1 MRRVVIFLI
10 SVASLAIA
18 QQQVQQMQVA
28 RRPARQMR
36 REEPKMKLT
45 PEQQQRAA
53 QMLEGSIAE
62 ARGIEATGG
71 RAFALLQVARAL
83 QNTDKKQALEL
94 LEEALASVRSLDEDS
109 IQTKDRLQRQILR
122 AYVALAPER
131 ADGLLDEL
139 DVSARKE
146 VLNSLLS
153 YYESKKQQGRA
164 LEVIYRIGQESELP
178 YGAAARLIAGM
189 KAERSSDAQ
198 QLFAAALASYRT
210 YGESRRPV
218 GPESF
223 SDMIT
228 RTWEKLPPGLV
239 KAGIDEVLAQAEK
252 EDKESDNRGSV
263 MTMVGN
269 KGGVEFKSSYEVALF
284 QLAPILKKVAPADA
298 ESRLRQSQSVREN
311 LGRFPD
317 GMRSVMSPPESQ
329 PGTAQ
334 GGNAGMMM
342 MSTMHDGGGGGGG
355 RTGPPAG
362 MPAPAEMML
371 VSQAMEE
378 ADKDPQAAMNKAAA
392 ISNPG
397 PKVDAYIGIAR
408 ITAKK
413 NPSIAR
419 QALEKALDLPLEDTQ
434 RASMRIDDAAQ
445 IYLQIDDI
453 DNAKKAVEKQIDAAE
468 KAYRADSNGDDPN
481 KALKAYWPSTEA
493 YRAALRNA
501 ARISPDWAQTL
512 LKEIS
517 DPEVRTLNQIALAS
531 VMLDVPP
538 GPTTIIT
545 QTKNDSSIMSTEMAP
560 PPR

>member
-269 KGGVEFKSSYEVALF
+269 KGGVEFKFA
-284 QLAPILKKVAPADA
+284 A
-298 ESRLRQSQSVREN
+298 EPVSTRE
-311 LGRFPD
+311 
-317 GMRSVMSPPESQ
+317 
-329 PGTAQ
+329 
-334 GGNAGMMM
+334 
-342 MSTMHDGGGGGGG
+342 
-355 RTGPPAG
+355 
-362 MPAPAEMML
+362 
-371 VSQAMEE
+371 
-378 ADKDPQAAMNKAAA
+378 
-392 ISNPG
+392 PG
-397 PKVDAYIGIAR
+397 PLSRWDEIGDVPAR
-408 ITAKK
+408 IATWH
-413 NPSIAR
+413 
-419 QALEKALDLPLEDTQ
+419 
-434 RASMRIDDAAQ
+434 RAGGQCWNDDDVDDARRRRRWWWSYGASRGHACPRR
-445 IYLQIDDI
+445 DD
-453 DNAKKAVEKQIDAAE
+453 AREP
-468 KAYRADSNGDDPN
+468 GDGR
-481 KALKAYWPSTEA
+481 S
-493 YRAALRNA
+493 
-501 ARISPDWAQTL
+501 
-512 LKEIS
+512 
-517 DPEVRTLNQIALAS
+517 
-531 VMLDVPP
+531 
-538 GPTTIIT
+538 G
-545 QTKNDSSIMSTEMAP
+545 
-560 PPR
+560 

>member
-10 SVASLAIA
+10 SAASIAVA

-28 RRPARQMR
+28 RRPARQVR

-62 ARGIEATGG
+62 ARGIEETGG

-83 QNTDKKQALEL
+83 QNTDRKQALEL
-94 LEEALASVRSLDEDS
+94 LEEALTAVRSLDEDS

-139 DVSARKE
+139 DISARKE
-146 VLNSLLS
+146 VLNSLLA
-153 YYESKKQQGRA
+153 YYESKKQQDRA
-164 LEVIYRIGQESELP
+164 LEVIYRIGQESEVP
-178 YGAAARLIAGM
+178 YAAAARLIAGM
-189 KAERSSDAQ
+189 KAEQSPDAQ

-239 KAGIDEVLAQAEK
+239 KAGIDEVLSHAEK
-252 EDKESDNRGSV
+252 EDKESENRGSV

-311 LGRFPD
+311 LGRFPE

-329 PGTAQ
+329 PGAGQ
-334 GGNAGMMM
+334 GGNAGIMMM
-342 MSTMHDGGGGGGG
+342 MSTMHGSGD

-362 MPAPAEMML
+362 MPAPAERML
-371 VSQAMEE
+371 VSQAMQE
-378 ADKDPQAAMNKAAA
+378 AEKDPQAAMNKAAA

-397 PKVDAYIGIAR
+397 PKVDAYMGIAR
-408 ITAKK
+408 ISAKK
-413 NPSIAR
+413 NPSVAR
-419 QALEKALDLPLEDTQ
+419 QALEKALELPLDDTQ
-434 RASMRIDDAAQ
+434 RAVMRMDDAAQ
-445 IYLQIDDI
+445 IYLQMDDT
-453 DNAKKAVEKQIDAAE
+453 DNAKKAVEKQLDAAE

-538 GPTTIIT
+538 GPTTVIT

>member
-1 MRRVVIFLI
+1 MRRVVIFVI
-10 SVASLAIA
+10 CAASLAIA

-45 PEQQQRAA
+45 PEQQQHAA
-53 QMLEGSIAE
+53 QMLERSIAE
-62 ARGIEATGG
+62 ARGIEDTGG

-83 QNTDKKQALEL
+83 QNSDKKQALEL
-94 LEEALASVRSLDEDS
+94 LEEALTAVRSLDEDN

-131 ADGLLDEL
+131 ADALLDEL

-146 VLNSLLS
+146 VLNSLLA
-153 YYESKKQQGRA
+153 YYESKRQRDRA
-164 LEVIYRIGQESELP
+164 LEVIYRIGQESEVP

-189 KAERSSDAQ
+189 KAEQSSDAQ

-252 EDKESDNRGSV
+252 NDKESDSRGSV

-269 KGGVEFKSSYEVALF
+269 KGGVEFKSSYELALF

-298 ESRLRQSQSVREN
+298 ESRLRQSQVVREN

-317 GMRSVMSPPESQ
+317 GMRSVMSPPD
-329 PGTAQ
+329 PAQ
-334 GGNAGMMM
+334 GGNSGTMM
-342 MSTMHDGGGGGGG
+342 MSTMRGGGTGGGG
-355 RTGPPAG
+355 RPGLPSG

-392 ISNPG
+392 ISSPG
-397 PKVDAYIGIAR
+397 PKADAYMGIAR
-408 ITAKK
+408 ISAKK
-413 NPSIAR
+413 NPSVAR
-419 QALEKALDLPLEDTQ
+419 QAIEKALELPLEDPQ
-434 RASMRIDDAAQ
+434 RVAMRIDDAAR
-445 IYLQIDDI
+445 IYLEMDDT
-453 DNAKKAVEKQIDAAE
+453 DNAKKAVEKQLDAAE
-468 KAYRADSNGDDPN
+468 KAYQADSNADDPN

>member
-1 MRRVVIFLI
+1 MRLVVIFLI
-10 SVASLAIA
+10 SAASLAVA
-18 QQQVQQMQVA
+18 QQEVQQMQIA

-36 REEPKMKLT
+36 EDEPKMKLT

-62 ARGIEATGG
+62 ARGIEETGG

-94 LEEALASVRSLDEDS
+94 LEEALTAVRSLDEDS

-146 VLNSLLS
+146 VLNSLLA
-153 YYESKKQQGRA
+153 YYESKKQRDRA
-164 LEVIYRIGQESELP
+164 LEVIYRIGQESEVP
-178 YGAAARLIAGM
+178 YAAAARLIASM
-189 KAERSSDAQ
+189 KPEQSSDAQ

-239 KAGIDEVLAQAEK
+239 KAGIDEVLAHAEK

-298 ESRLRQSQSVREN
+298 ESRLRQNQSVREN

-329 PGTAQ
+329 ADAGQ
-334 GGNAGMMM
+334 GSNAGMMM
-342 MSTMHDGGGGGGG
+342 MSTMHGGGG
-355 RTGPPAG
+355 RPGPLTG

-371 VSQAMEE
+371 VSQAMGE
-378 ADKDPQAAMNKAAA
+378 AEKDPQAAMNKAAA

-397 PKVDAYIGIAR
+397 PKVDAYMGIAR
-408 ITAKK
+408 ISAKK

-419 QALEKALDLPLEDTQ
+419 QALEKALDLPLEDAQ
-434 RASMRIDDAAQ
+434 RAAMRVDDAAQ
-445 IYLQIDDI
+445 IYLQMDDT
-453 DNAKKAVEKQIDAAE
+453 DNAKKAVEKQLDAAE

-517 DPEVRTLNQIALAS
+517 DPEIRTLNQIALAS

>member
-1 MRRVVIFLI
+1 MRRIVIFLI
-10 SVASLAIA
+10 SAASLAVA
-18 QQQVQQMQVA
+18 QQEVQQMQVA
-28 RRPARQMR
+28 SRPARQMR
-36 REEPKMKLT
+36 RDEPKMKLT

-53 QMLEGSIAE
+53 QMLEVSIAE
-62 ARGIEATGG
+62 ARGIEDTGG

-94 LEEALASVRSLDEDS
+94 LEEALTAVRSLDEDS

-131 ADGLLDEL
+131 ADSLLDEL

-146 VLNSLLS
+146 VLNSLLA
-153 YYESKKQQGRA
+153 YYESKKQQDRA
-164 LEVIYRIGQESELP
+164 LEVIYRIGQESEVP
-178 YGAAARLIAGM
+178 YAAAARLIAGM
-189 KAERSSDAQ
+189 KAEQSPDAQ
-198 QLFAAALASYRT
+198 QLFTAALASYRT

-252 EDKESDNRGSV
+252 EDKESDHRGSV

-269 KGGVEFKSSYEVALF
+269 RGGVEFKSSYEVALF

-317 GMRSVMSPPESQ
+317 GMRSVMSPPSAPDPTQ
-329 PGTAQ
+329 Q
-334 GGNAGMMM
+334 GNAGMMM
-342 MSTMHDGGGGGGG
+342 MSTTRGGGGGAG

-397 PKVDAYIGIAR
+397 PKVDAYMGIAR
-408 ITAKK
+408 ISAKK
-413 NPSIAR
+413 NLSIAR

-434 RASMRIDDAAQ
+434 RASMRMDEAAQ
-445 IYLQIDDI
+445 IYLQMDD
-453 DNAKKAVEKQIDAAE
+453 AESARKAVEKQMDAAE

-538 GPTTIIT
+538 GPTTVIT
-545 QTKNDSSIMSTEMAP
+545 QTKNDSSVMSTEMAP

>member
-1 MRRVVIFLI
+1 MRRIVIFLI
-10 SVASLAIA
+10 SAASLAVA
-18 QQQVQQMQVA
+18 QQEVQQMQVA
-28 RRPARQMR
+28 SRPARQMR
-36 REEPKMKLT
+36 RDEPKMKLT

-53 QMLEGSIAE
+53 QMLEVSIAE
-62 ARGIEATGG
+62 ARGIEDTGG

-94 LEEALASVRSLDEDS
+94 LEEALTAVRSLDEDS

-131 ADGLLDEL
+131 ADSLLDEL

-146 VLNSLLS
+146 VLNSLLA
-153 YYESKKQQGRA
+153 YYESKKQQDRA
-164 LEVIYRIGQESELP
+164 LEVIYRIGQESEVP
-178 YGAAARLIAGM
+178 YAAAARLIAGM
-189 KAERSSDAQ
+189 KAEQSPDAQ

-239 KAGIDEVLAQAEK
+239 KAGIDEVLSHAEK
-252 EDKESDNRGSV
+252 EDKESENRGSV

-311 LGRFPD
+311 LGRFPE

-329 PGTAQ
+329 PGAGQ

-342 MSTMHDGGGGGGG
+342 MSTMHGSGD

-362 MPAPAEMML
+362 MPAPAERML
-371 VSQAMEE
+371 VSQAMQE
-378 ADKDPQAAMNKAAA
+378 AEKDPQAAMNKAAA

-397 PKVDAYIGIAR
+397 PKVDAYMGIAR
-408 ITAKK
+408 ISAKK
-413 NPSIAR
+413 NPSVAR
-419 QALEKALDLPLEDTQ
+419 QALEKALELPLDDTQ
-434 RASMRIDDAAQ
+434 RAVMRMDDAAQ
-445 IYLQIDDI
+445 IYLQMDDT
-453 DNAKKAVEKQIDAAE
+453 DNAKKAVEKQLDAAE

-538 GPTTIIT
+538 GPTTVIT